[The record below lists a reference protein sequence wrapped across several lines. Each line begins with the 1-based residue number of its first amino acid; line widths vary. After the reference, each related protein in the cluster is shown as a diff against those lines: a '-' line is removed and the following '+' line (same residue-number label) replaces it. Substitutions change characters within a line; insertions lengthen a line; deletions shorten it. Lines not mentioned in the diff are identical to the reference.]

1 MSPKSIKRL
10 SDGQLQIVWDD
21 GHDSRFPL
29 GQLRDQCPCAG
40 CQGETV
46 LLHTYVPP
54 PVDRATPGRY
64 ELKDLSLVGSYAM
77 QCSWGDGHAT
87 GIYTWERLRA
97 SCPCGA
103 CATLFGGMNSTI
115 EREKV

>member
-1 MSPKSIKRL
+1 MQPKSIKKIGL
-10 SDGQLQIVWDD
+10 SELQVVWND
-21 GHDSRFPL
+21 GHGSTFTL
-29 GQLRDQCPCAG
+29 VQLRDQCPCAG

-54 PVDRATPGRY
+54 PVDTRTPGRY

-77 QCSWGDGHAT
+77 QCAWGDGHGS

-103 CATLFGGMNSTI
+103 CASIVGGLHSTTT
-115 EREKV
+115 